1 MLNLYQQYPQAPQA
15 KQTLKFR
22 LQAWMVNDGQ
32 KVVFVGLW
40 SIAMAMVFGTA
51 YINYA
56 VSDNF
61 KTMRG
66 LFGTV
71 PLSIARA
78 SALCLHACASIILF
92 PVCRN
97 VISLLRTTPLNSVI
111 PFDDAIPFHKVIAW
125 TILFFSLIHTGAHV
139 VNYATLAQKMPENGN
154 WAVQWFTNGPGYTGN
169 IMLISL
175 IAIVTTAIKKVRRRN
190 FEVFWYT
197 HHLFIVFFGFWAFHG
212 AFCVVQPDREPK
224 CANAAA
230 FWKYWLANGLMY
242 LAERVLRE
250 WRGRES
256 TIITKVVMHPS
267 NVVEVQIKKPT
278 CRTKAGQYI
287 FLCCPE
293 VSLWQWHPFT
303 LTSAP
308 EEDFISVHIRVVG
321 DFTREF
327 ASKLGCDV
335 NSKNPK
341 SSNQDGDINR
351 LLPRLMIDGPFGSAS
366 EDVFKFEVAMLFG
379 AGIGV
384 TPFASILKSIWYRM
398 NYPTQSTKLTK
409 VYFFWVCRDYQAFE
423 WFQDLLKAIEDED
436 VEQYIEIHTYL
447 TGRLKEDQIHNV
459 IQNDEEGFEDAVTG
473 LRAPTHYGRPNLDQ
487 IFSGVAHHHPETDVG
502 VFFCGPKPLGRQ
514 LHLASNKYTQPTK
527 EGTRFFYNKE
537 NF

>member
-1 MLNLYQQYPQAPQA
+1 
-15 KQTLKFR
+15 
-22 LQAWMVNDGQ
+22 
-32 KVVFVGLW
+32 
-40 SIAMAMVFGTA
+40 MAMVFASA

-61 KTMRG
+61 KTMRN
-66 LFGTV
+66 LFGTY

-78 SALCLHACASIILF
+78 SAFCLHACVSIILF

-97 VISLLRTTPLNSVI
+97 VISLLRTTPLNNVI
-111 PFDDAIPFHKVIAW
+111 PFDDAIAFHKVIAW
-125 TILFFSLIHTGAHV
+125 TILFFALLHAFAHV
-139 VNYATLAQKMPENGN
+139 FNHITLARVMPEDGN
-154 WAVQWFTNGPGYTGN
+154 WAVQWFTSGPGYTGN
-169 IMLISL
+169 IMLIAL
-175 IAIVTTAIKKVRRRN
+175 IAIVATAVKKVRRRN
-190 FEVFWYT
+190 FEMFWYT
-197 HHLFIVFFGFWAFHG
+197 HHLFIIFFGFWSFHG
-212 AFCVVQPDREPK
+212 AFCLIQPDREPK
-224 CANAAA
+224 CANAAT
-230 FWKYWLANGLMY
+230 FWKYWIANGVLY
-242 LAERVLRE
+242 LAERILRE

-341 SSNQDGDINR
+341 SSSPNGDINR

-366 EDVFKFEVAMLFG
+366 EDVFKYEVAMLFG

-409 VYFFWVCRDYQAFE
+409 VYFFWICRDYQAFE
-423 WFQDLLKAIEDED
+423 WFQDLLKAIEEED
-436 VEQYIEIHTYL
+436 VEQYIEIHIYL

-487 IFSGVAHHHPETDVG
+487 IFSGIAHHHPETDVG

-514 LHLASNKYTQPTK
+514 LHLASNKYTQPTR
-527 EGTRFFYNKE
+527 EGTRFIYNKE